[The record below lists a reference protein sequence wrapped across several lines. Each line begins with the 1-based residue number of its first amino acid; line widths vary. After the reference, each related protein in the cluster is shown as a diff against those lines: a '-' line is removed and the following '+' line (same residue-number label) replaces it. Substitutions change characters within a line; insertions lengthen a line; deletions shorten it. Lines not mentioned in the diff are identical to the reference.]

1 MPRCPYGPH
10 VLALNAD
17 GRCKNCDGDLQLYAA
32 LRWLPMVLYNDA
44 LRLAEMQ
51 QDEAAEVLLQ
61 RVIALRPE
69 FKEAMELIACIESR
83 RPGRAAPS
91 AG

>member
-1 MPRCPYGPH
+1 
-10 VLALNAD
+10 
-17 GRCKNCDGDLQLYAA
+17 
-32 LRWLPMVLYNDA
+32 MVLYNDA